1 MAQAV
6 PFGGVMGIEVLKKE
20 LEFFE
25 QERADLLKAHAG
37 KHVLIK
43 DQKVVDTF
51 DTLEDAYRKGLQTF
65 GVAPFLIRRVEKAQQ
80 TQQAPAL
87 TLGLLHA
94 HL

>member
-1 MAQAV
+1 MAQIA
-6 PFGGVMGIEVLKKE
+6 PWEGGMGIEVLKPELDYFEKE
-20 LEFFE
+20 K
-25 QERADLLKAHAG
+25 DNLLKTHAG

-43 DQKVVDTF
+43 GQKVVGTF
-51 DTLEDAYRKGLQTF
+51 DNLEEAYRRGLELF
-65 GVAPFLIRRVEKAQQ
+65 GVSPFLIKQVQKAQQ